1 MLHAAEIKDDGWT
14 RRHVGPKGVLL
25 RRNPEHI
32 QRVLRAIE
40 QRVERDVSYKI
51 DPLTMKELMQ

>member
-1 MLHAAEIKDDGWT
+1 MLHAVDIIHDGWT

-40 QRVERDVSYKI
+40 QRVERESSFRVD
-51 DPLTMKELMQ
+51 TNMKELMR